1 MIRDRHR
8 VIAIILVLSLLGVS
22 GVSAGGGPL
31 PSWGDIKLIEA
42 FALVIEMQL
51 AILSGNALHLLMT
64 RLTPA
69 PTPGLLLLQ
78 TGLINPGNP
87 GATSYITVA
96 GGAIG
101 EIGDL
106 GQITTTDNGTQHF
119 SFIQDQNLKWHNHSL
134 GKTETIDGLN
144 ANYYDSDSGSI
155 GNDPVVGGFE
165 GKNFVY
171 NMYISPNGG
180 AAWNHLRTVMAQ
192 NGAGILGKIFGGECN
207 SMAIDYMTGFNCVFY
222 SQRSTDTTEESR
234 VNCADGSTFLF
245 DVLITTDTTNLAGD
259 NRSANYLAI
268 TYGGKIVGA
277 YARRQTGTM
286 YAFTVDRNTQIVDIF
301 GLGSAPATG
310 SFGFAGT
317 NVSWD
322 TYRGMVP
329 LGVGTTANSW
339 SLNGAFN
346 SSQIGPV
353 MDPAPVG
360 LAMTSDLTLRAV
372 YQYNGNTYLAT
383 EGGIFSDGFWSG
395 DTSYWSSKQ

>member
-1 MIRDRHR
+1 MIKDRHR

-22 GVSAGGGPL
+22 GASAGTGPL

-42 FALVIEMQL
+42 FAFVIEMQL

-64 RLTPA
+64 RLRPA

-78 TGLINPGNP
+78 AGLINPANP
-87 GATSYITVA
+87 AATSYITVA

-106 GQITTTDNGTQHF
+106 GQITTTEKGIDHF
-119 SFIQDQNLKWHNHSL
+119 SFIQENNLKWHNYSD
-134 GKTETIDGLN
+134 GMTETLGGLN

-155 GNDPVVGGFE
+155 GNDPVVAGFDAVNL
-165 GKNFVY
+165 GVNIY
-171 NMYISPNGG
+171 RSPNSG
-180 AAWNHLRTVMAQ
+180 ATWNHLRTVTAQ
-192 NGAGILGKIFGGECN
+192 NGAGILGKIFGGERN

-234 VNCADGSTFLF
+234 VNCADESTFLF

-268 TYGGKIVGA
+268 TYGGRIVGA

-286 YAFTVDRNTQIVDIF
+286 YAFTVDRMTQRVDIF

-310 SFGFAGT
+310 SFAFAGT

-329 LGVGTTANSW
+329 LGDSTMANAW
-339 SLNGAFN
+339 SINGAFN
-346 SSQIGPV
+346 SSQTGPV
-353 MDPAPVG
+353 MDSAPLG
-360 LAMTSDLTLRAV
+360 FAMTSDLTLRAV
-372 YQYNGNTYLAT
+372 YQSNGDTYLAT
-383 EGGIFSDGFWSG
+383 EGGIHSDGFGSGDASNWSG
-395 DTSYWSSKQ
+395 KQ

>member
-1 MIRDRHR
+1 MIRDRCR

-31 PSWGDIKLIEA
+31 PSWGDIQLIEA

-69 PTPGLLLLQ
+69 PAPGLLLLQ
-78 TGLINPGNP
+78 TGLINPANP

-106 GQITTTDNGTQHF
+106 GKITTTDNGTQHF
-119 SFIQDQNLKWHNHSL
+119 SFTEGHLLKWYNYSL

-144 ANYYDSDSGSI
+144 ANYFDSDSGSI
-155 GNDPVVGGFE
+155 GNDPVVGGFD
-165 GKNFVY
+165 GKSFGY
-171 NMYISPNGG
+171 NIYRSPTGG
-180 AAWNHLRTVMAQ
+180 ATWNHLRTVMAQ
-192 NGAGILGKIFGGECN
+192 NGAGILGRIFGGERN

-234 VNCADGSTFLF
+234 VNCADESTFLF

-259 NRSANYLAI
+259 TTSANYLAI

-286 YAFTVDRNTQIVDIF
+286 YAFTVDRMTQMVDIY

-329 LGVGTTANSW
+329 LGVGTQANSW
-339 SLNGAFN
+339 SINGAFD
-346 SSQIGPV
+346 SSQNGPV
-353 MDPAPVG
+353 MDSAPIG
-360 LAMTSDLTLRAV
+360 LARTSDLSLRAA
-372 YQYNGNTYLAT
+372 YQYNGSIYLAT
-383 EGGIFSDGFWSG
+383 EGGIFSDGFGSG
-395 DTSYWSSKQ
+395 DTSNWSGKQ